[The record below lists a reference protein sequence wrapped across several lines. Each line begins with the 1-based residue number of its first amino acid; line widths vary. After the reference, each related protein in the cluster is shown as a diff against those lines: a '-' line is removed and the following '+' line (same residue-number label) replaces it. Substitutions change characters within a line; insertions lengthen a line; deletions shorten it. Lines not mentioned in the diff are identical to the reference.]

1 MYIVYIYIYNI
12 ILLQLPQLIIFIKTV
27 YVSMYLNIYI
37 IYNIL
42 YILYVSLLFLLFS
55 ITCVLSLFNTMYMQI
70 YIYDANY
77 NNKNERDGKKSVQE
91 TDNQKYKKLYS

>member
-1 MYIVYIYIYNI
+1 MYIVYIYNI
-12 ILLQLPQLIIFIKTV
+12 ILLQVPQLIIFIKTV
-27 YVSMYLNIYI
+27 YVSIYLNIYI

-70 YIYDANY
+70 IYIYDANY
-77 NNKNERDGKKSVQE
+77 NKNEIKMGRKVCKKRI
-91 TDNQKYKKLYS
+91 TKNKKLYS